1 MLQAER
7 GASAKALRWK
17 QPACLG
23 NSKKASVAGLGCAT
37 GGTVGDEVGEEQR
50 KGTCGWGP
58 GGRCKHFGFSSELCR
73 KLGELI

>member
-1 MLQAER
+1 M
-7 GASAKALRWK
+7 
-17 QPACLG
+17 
-23 NSKKASVAGLGCAT
+23 AGLGCAT